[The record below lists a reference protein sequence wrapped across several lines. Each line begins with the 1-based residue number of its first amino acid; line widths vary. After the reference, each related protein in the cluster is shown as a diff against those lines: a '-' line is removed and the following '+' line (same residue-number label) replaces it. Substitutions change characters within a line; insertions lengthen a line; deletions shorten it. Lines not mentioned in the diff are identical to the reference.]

1 MLRALGRAV
10 ARPAV
15 RTVQTSTARLNL
27 PSSVLEASVAP
38 TSQTVT
44 CWIDH
49 ILCTYQY
56 PADITVFELARRNG
70 VNIPHFCY
78 NRNLQIAGNCRMCMI
93 LRVPDKKYTI
103 ACNEIAEPNTKY
115 VTLDETLKNI
125 RQFMLEF
132 ILSNHSLDCPIC
144 DQGGEC
150 DLQDLAELYGY
161 DTSRYDYSDLKHE
174 PDDMPIN
181 FLIKSDM
188 NRCIHC
194 TKCVRFMDSFSDD
207 GKDGELGLMGRAPQ
221 TICVFRDDQ
230 SSATYVHDMLSA
242 NVIEMCPVGA
252 LTGRDT
258 NHETRPWEIHRL
270 DAINIFDGT
279 LTAINVEVKEGT
291 ELYRING
298 AKDAQSP
305 DMLLNNEFITD
316 RAREAATGNEFK
328 RVCAHVYPQLKQ
340 VTANYSISLDPKK
353 LVVHHALRLAA
364 MDPLFRNKALFLLM
378 DSLTQHHELKA
389 EPKAQLV

>member
-1 MLRALGRAV
+1 MSSSRSAF
-10 ARPAV
+10 
-15 RTVQTSTARLNL
+15 SL
-27 PSSVLEASVAP
+27 PLSVLNAEAHVP
-38 TSQTVT
+38 TQPAT

-49 ILCTYQY
+49 ILCTFQY

-70 VNIPHFCY
+70 INIPHFCY
-78 NRNLQIAGNCRMCMI
+78 NRNLPIAGNCRMCMI

-103 ACNEIAEPNTKY
+103 GCNEIAEPNTKY
-115 VTLDETLKNI
+115 VTLDDTLKNI

-132 ILSNHSLDCPIC
+132 ILANHSLDCPIC

-161 DTSRYDYSDLKHE
+161 DTSRYDYSDLKQE

-194 TKCVRFMDSFSDD
+194 TKCVRFLDTFSDD
-207 GKDGELGLMGRAPQ
+207 GKDSELGLMGRDPQ
-221 TICVFRDDQ
+221 TICVFADDG
-230 SSATYVHDMLSA
+230 SSQTYVHDILSA

-258 NHETRPWEIHRL
+258 NHEVRPWELHRL
-270 DAINIFDGT
+270 DSINIFDGT
-279 LTAINVEVKEGT
+279 LSAINVEVKEGT
-291 ELYRING
+291 ELYRVNA

-328 RVCAHVYPQLKQ
+328 RV
-340 VTANYSISLDPKK
+340 TANYAISLDDRK
-353 LVVHHALRLAA
+353 LILHHALRLAA
-364 MDPLFRNKALFLLM
+364 SDPLFRNKALFLIF
-378 DSLTQHHELKA
+378 DALTQGRTGTLPSQTA
-389 EPKAQLV
+389 EISS